1 MNIIV
6 ELVSPG
12 RFFKD
17 APIHSLNECLKKRGF
32 EVVFAADQA
41 DLVRVVENN
50 ARLAGV
56 VIDWEDSPQELC
68 QQIHDFNEY
77 LPVFAFSSSNSV
89 TDATFQQL
97 SLNVEFFEYEIS
109 NAADIAVTISQKVE
123 EYEKAVTPPLTRA
136 LINFA
141 KEGKYTFCT
150 PGHMS
155 GTAFQHS
162 PVGALFYD
170 FFGANTFKADVS
182 VSVGELGSLL
192 DHSGPHR
199 DAEKYIAE
207 TFNADRSYIVTNGTS
222 TANKIIGL
230 YSAPAGS
237 TVLIDRNCHK
247 SLTHLMMMSNVI
259 PIYLRPTRNA
269 YGILGG
275 IPQSEFKH
283 ETIEKRV
290 KETPNATW
298 PVHAVVTNST
308 YDGLFYN
315 TGFIKNTLDVKSIH
329 FDSAWVP
336 YTNFSPIYQ
345 GLAGMS
351 GGRTEGKVIYETQS
365 THKLLAAFS
374 QASMIHVKGEINEAT
389 FNEAFMMHTSTS
401 PFYPIVASTE
411 TAAAMMRG
419 NVGRRLIDESIDRA
433 IRFRK
438 EIKRLREESDSWF
451 FDVWQPENIGT
462 KECWELKPEDKWHGF
477 RNIDQEHMYLD
488 PIKVTLLT
496 PGLNGDGT
504 MAERGIPASI
514 VSKYLDDRGVIVEK
528 TGPYNLLFLFS
539 FGIDNTKA
547 MGLLRELCNFRR
559 DYDRNLEIKEA
570 IPSLYKK
577 DPSFYDGM
585 RLQELAQGIHKLIV
599 EHDLPNMMFHAF
611 ETLPKMVMPPFE
623 AFQRELNGE
632 VEEVRIQDMQ
642 DKVNANMILPYPPGV
657 PLVMPGEMLTA
668 DNRAVL
674 DFMLML
680 CEIGE
685 HFPGFETDIHGA
697 YRQPDGSY
705 TVKVLLVGRRTHLLG
720 SNVSA
725 ACSPIRAVGCW
736 KISAAFHSTRTQSIN
751 PNLH

>member
-89 TDATFQQL
+89 TDATLQQL

-162 PVGALFYD
+162 PIGALFYD

-611 ETLPKMVMPPFE
+611 ETLPKMVMTPFD

-705 TVKVLLVGRRTHLLG
+705 TVKVL
-720 SNVSA
+720 
-725 ACSPIRAVGCW
+725 
-736 KISAAFHSTRTQSIN
+736 KM
-751 PNLH
+751 

>member
-136 LINFA
+136 LMNFA

-419 NVGRRLIDESIDRA
+419 NVGHRLIDESIDRA

-528 TGPYNLLFLFS
+528 MGPYNLLFLFS

-611 ETLPKMVMPPFE
+611 ETLPKMVMTPFD

-705 TVKVLLVGRRTHLLG
+705 TVKVL
-720 SNVSA
+720 
-725 ACSPIRAVGCW
+725 
-736 KISAAFHSTRTQSIN
+736 KM
-751 PNLH
+751 

>member
-89 TDATFQQL
+89 TDVTFQQL

-109 NAADIAVTISQKVE
+109 NAADIAVTITQKVE

-705 TVKVLLVGRRTHLLG
+705 TVKVL
-720 SNVSA
+720 
-725 ACSPIRAVGCW
+725 
-736 KISAAFHSTRTQSIN
+736 KM
-751 PNLH
+751 

>member
-136 LINFA
+136 LMNFA

-419 NVGRRLIDESIDRA
+419 NVGHRLIDESIDRA

-611 ETLPKMVMPPFE
+611 ETLPKMVMTPFD
-623 AFQRELNGE
+623 AFQLELNGE

-705 TVKVLLVGRRTHLLG
+705 TVKVL
-720 SNVSA
+720 
-725 ACSPIRAVGCW
+725 
-736 KISAAFHSTRTQSIN
+736 KM
-751 PNLH
+751 

>member
-77 LPVFAFSSSNSV
+77 LPIFAFSSSNSV

-162 PVGALFYD
+162 PIGALFYD

-611 ETLPKMVMPPFE
+611 ETLPKMVMTPFD

-668 DNRAVL
+668 DNRAVQ

-705 TVKVLLVGRRTHLLG
+705 TVKVL
-720 SNVSA
+720 
-725 ACSPIRAVGCW
+725 
-736 KISAAFHSTRTQSIN
+736 KM
-751 PNLH
+751 

>member
-32 EVVFAADQA
+32 EVVFSADQA

-162 PVGALFYD
+162 PIGALFYD

-611 ETLPKMVMPPFE
+611 ETLPKMVMTPFE

-705 TVKVLLVGRRTHLLG
+705 TVKVL
-720 SNVSA
+720 
-725 ACSPIRAVGCW
+725 
-736 KISAAFHSTRTQSIN
+736 KM
-751 PNLH
+751 

>member
-685 HFPGFETDIHGA
+685 HFPGVETDIHGA

-705 TVKVLLVGRRTHLLG
+705 TVKVL
-720 SNVSA
+720 
-725 ACSPIRAVGCW
+725 
-736 KISAAFHSTRTQSIN
+736 KM
-751 PNLH
+751 

>member
-136 LINFA
+136 LMNFA

-290 KETPNATW
+290 KETPNATC

-419 NVGRRLIDESIDRA
+419 NVGHRLIDESIDRA

-611 ETLPKMVMPPFE
+611 ETLPKMVMTPFD

-705 TVKVLLVGRRTHLLG
+705 TVKVL
-720 SNVSA
+720 
-725 ACSPIRAVGCW
+725 
-736 KISAAFHSTRTQSIN
+736 KM
-751 PNLH
+751 

>member
-136 LINFA
+136 LMNFA

-419 NVGRRLIDESIDRA
+419 NVGHRLIDESIDRA

-611 ETLPKMVMPPFE
+611 ETLPKMVMTPFD

-674 DFMLML
+674 DFMFML

-705 TVKVLLVGRRTHLLG
+705 TVKVL
-720 SNVSA
+720 
-725 ACSPIRAVGCW
+725 
-736 KISAAFHSTRTQSIN
+736 KM
-751 PNLH
+751 

>member
-162 PVGALFYD
+162 PIGALFYD

-611 ETLPKMVMPPFE
+611 ETLPKMVMTPFD

-680 CEIGE
+680 CVIGE

-705 TVKVLLVGRRTHLLG
+705 TVKVL
-720 SNVSA
+720 
-725 ACSPIRAVGCW
+725 
-736 KISAAFHSTRTQSIN
+736 KM
-751 PNLH
+751 

>member
-136 LINFA
+136 LMNFA

-419 NVGRRLIDESIDRA
+419 NVGHRLIDESIDRA
-433 IRFRK
+433 IRFRQ

-611 ETLPKMVMPPFE
+611 ETLPKMVMTPFD

-705 TVKVLLVGRRTHLLG
+705 TVKVL
-720 SNVSA
+720 
-725 ACSPIRAVGCW
+725 
-736 KISAAFHSTRTQSIN
+736 KM
-751 PNLH
+751 

>member
-109 NAADIAVTISQKVE
+109 NAADIAVTITQKVE

-705 TVKVLLVGRRTHLLG
+705 TVKVLKMYG
-720 SNVSA
+720 
-725 ACSPIRAVGCW
+725 
-736 KISAAFHSTRTQSIN
+736 F
-751 PNLH
+751 

>member
-77 LPVFAFSSSNSV
+77 LPVFAFSCSNSV

-162 PVGALFYD
+162 PIGALFYD

-237 TVLIDRNCHK
+237 TVLIAPTCHK

-611 ETLPKMVMPPFE
+611 ETLPKMVMTPFE

-705 TVKVLLVGRRTHLLG
+705 TVKVL
-720 SNVSA
+720 
-725 ACSPIRAVGCW
+725 
-736 KISAAFHSTRTQSIN
+736 KM
-751 PNLH
+751 

>member
-162 PVGALFYD
+162 PIGALFYD

-247 SLTHLMMMSNVI
+247 SLTHLMMMSKVI

-611 ETLPKMVMPPFE
+611 ETLPKMVMTPFE

-705 TVKVLLVGRRTHLLG
+705 TVKVL
-720 SNVSA
+720 
-725 ACSPIRAVGCW
+725 
-736 KISAAFHSTRTQSIN
+736 KM
-751 PNLH
+751 

>member
-136 LINFA
+136 LMNFA

-374 QASMIHVKGEINEAT
+374 QASMIHVKGEIDEAT

-419 NVGRRLIDESIDRA
+419 NVGHRLIDESIDRA

-611 ETLPKMVMPPFE
+611 ETLPKMVMTPFD

-705 TVKVLLVGRRTHLLG
+705 TVKVL
-720 SNVSA
+720 
-725 ACSPIRAVGCW
+725 
-736 KISAAFHSTRTQSIN
+736 KM
-751 PNLH
+751 

>member
-623 AFQRELNGE
+623 AFQRKLNGE

-642 DKVNANMILPYPPGV
+642 DKVNANLILPYPPGV

-705 TVKVLLVGRRTHLLG
+705 TVKVL
-720 SNVSA
+720 
-725 ACSPIRAVGCW
+725 
-736 KISAAFHSTRTQSIN
+736 KM
-751 PNLH
+751 

>member
-77 LPVFAFSSSNSV
+77 LPIFAFSSSNSV

-97 SLNVEFFEYEIS
+97 SLNVEFFEYEIA

-162 PVGALFYD
+162 PIGALFYD

-611 ETLPKMVMPPFE
+611 ETLPKMVMTPFD

-705 TVKVLLVGRRTHLLG
+705 TVKVL
-720 SNVSA
+720 
-725 ACSPIRAVGCW
+725 
-736 KISAAFHSTRTQSIN
+736 KM
-751 PNLH
+751 

>member
-136 LINFA
+136 LMNFA

-290 KETPNATW
+290 KETPNDTW

-308 YDGLFYN
+308 YDGLFDN

-419 NVGRRLIDESIDRA
+419 NVGHRLIDESIDRA

-611 ETLPKMVMPPFE
+611 ETLPKMVMTPFD

-705 TVKVLLVGRRTHLLG
+705 TVKVL
-720 SNVSA
+720 
-725 ACSPIRAVGCW
+725 
-736 KISAAFHSTRTQSIN
+736 KM
-751 PNLH
+751 

>member
-162 PVGALFYD
+162 PIGALFYD

-611 ETLPKMVMPPFE
+611 ETLPKMVMTPFE

-705 TVKVLLVGRRTHLLG
+705 PVKVL
-720 SNVSA
+720 
-725 ACSPIRAVGCW
+725 
-736 KISAAFHSTRTQSIN
+736 KM
-751 PNLH
+751 

>member
-109 NAADIAVTISQKVE
+109 NAADIAVTITQKVE

-611 ETLPKMVMPPFE
+611 ETLPKMVMTPFE

-705 TVKVLLVGRRTHLLG
+705 TVKVL
-720 SNVSA
+720 
-725 ACSPIRAVGCW
+725 
-736 KISAAFHSTRTQSIN
+736 KM
-751 PNLH
+751 

>member
-109 NAADIAVTISQKVE
+109 NAADIAVTITQKVE

-611 ETLPKMVMPPFE
+611 ETLPKMVVPPFE

-642 DKVNANMILPYPPGV
+642 VKVNANMILPYPPGV

-705 TVKVLLVGRRTHLLG
+705 TVKVL
-720 SNVSA
+720 
-725 ACSPIRAVGCW
+725 
-736 KISAAFHSTRTQSIN
+736 KM
-751 PNLH
+751 

>member
-162 PVGALFYD
+162 PIGALFYD

-269 YGILGG
+269 YGIRGG

-611 ETLPKMVMPPFE
+611 ETLPKMVMTPFE

-705 TVKVLLVGRRTHLLG
+705 TVKVL
-720 SNVSA
+720 
-725 ACSPIRAVGCW
+725 
-736 KISAAFHSTRTQSIN
+736 KM
-751 PNLH
+751 

>member
-155 GTAFQHS
+155 GTAFQYS
-162 PVGALFYD
+162 PIGALFYD

-611 ETLPKMVMPPFE
+611 ETLPKMVMTPFE

-705 TVKVLLVGRRTHLLG
+705 TVKVL
-720 SNVSA
+720 
-725 ACSPIRAVGCW
+725 
-736 KISAAFHSTRTQSIN
+736 KM
-751 PNLH
+751 

>member
-109 NAADIAVTISQKVE
+109 NAADIAVTITQKVE

-374 QASMIHVKGEINEAT
+374 QASMIHVKGEISEAT

-705 TVKVLLVGRRTHLLG
+705 TVKVL
-720 SNVSA
+720 
-725 ACSPIRAVGCW
+725 
-736 KISAAFHSTRTQSIN
+736 KM
-751 PNLH
+751 

>member
-109 NAADIAVTISQKVE
+109 NAADIAVTITQKVE

-162 PVGALFYD
+162 PIGALFYD

-611 ETLPKMVMPPFE
+611 ETLPKMVMTPFE

-705 TVKVLLVGRRTHLLG
+705 TVKVL
-720 SNVSA
+720 
-725 ACSPIRAVGCW
+725 
-736 KISAAFHSTRTQSIN
+736 KM
-751 PNLH
+751 

>member
-136 LINFA
+136 LMNFA

-389 FNEAFMMHTSTS
+389 FNEAFMMHTSSS

-419 NVGRRLIDESIDRA
+419 NVGHRLIDESIDRA

-611 ETLPKMVMPPFE
+611 ETLPKMVMTPFD

-705 TVKVLLVGRRTHLLG
+705 TVKVL
-720 SNVSA
+720 
-725 ACSPIRAVGCW
+725 
-736 KISAAFHSTRTQSIN
+736 KM
-751 PNLH
+751 

>member
-56 VIDWEDSPQELC
+56 VIDWEDSPQEFC

-136 LINFA
+136 LMNFA

-419 NVGRRLIDESIDRA
+419 NVGHRLIDESIDRA

-611 ETLPKMVMPPFE
+611 ETLPKMVMTPFD

-705 TVKVLLVGRRTHLLG
+705 TVKVL
-720 SNVSA
+720 
-725 ACSPIRAVGCW
+725 
-736 KISAAFHSTRTQSIN
+736 KM
-751 PNLH
+751 

>member
-162 PVGALFYD
+162 PIGALFYD

-599 EHDLPNMMFHAF
+599 EHDLPNIMFHAF
-611 ETLPKMVMPPFE
+611 ETLPKMVMTPFE

-705 TVKVLLVGRRTHLLG
+705 TVKVL
-720 SNVSA
+720 
-725 ACSPIRAVGCW
+725 
-736 KISAAFHSTRTQSIN
+736 KM
-751 PNLH
+751 

>member
-89 TDATFQQL
+89 TDVTFQQL

-162 PVGALFYD
+162 PIGALFYD

-611 ETLPKMVMPPFE
+611 ETLPKMVMTPFE

-705 TVKVLLVGRRTHLLG
+705 TVKVL
-720 SNVSA
+720 
-725 ACSPIRAVGCW
+725 
-736 KISAAFHSTRTQSIN
+736 KM
-751 PNLH
+751 

>member
-162 PVGALFYD
+162 PIGALFYD

-329 FDSAWVP
+329 FDSPWVP

-611 ETLPKMVMPPFE
+611 ETLPKMVMTPFE

-705 TVKVLLVGRRTHLLG
+705 TVKVL
-720 SNVSA
+720 
-725 ACSPIRAVGCW
+725 
-736 KISAAFHSTRTQSIN
+736 KM
-751 PNLH
+751 

>member
-162 PVGALFYD
+162 PIGALFYD

-389 FNEAFMMHTSTS
+389 FNEAFMMHSSTS

-462 KECWELKPEDKWHGF
+462 KECWEINPEDKWHGF

-611 ETLPKMVMPPFE
+611 ETLPKMVMTPFD

-705 TVKVLLVGRRTHLLG
+705 TVKVL
-720 SNVSA
+720 
-725 ACSPIRAVGCW
+725 
-736 KISAAFHSTRTQSIN
+736 KM
-751 PNLH
+751 

>member
-504 MAERGIPASI
+504 MAERGIPALI

-705 TVKVLLVGRRTHLLG
+705 TVKVL
-720 SNVSA
+720 
-725 ACSPIRAVGCW
+725 
-736 KISAAFHSTRTQSIN
+736 KM
-751 PNLH
+751 

>member
-77 LPVFAFSSSNSV
+77 LPIFAFSSSNSV

-162 PVGALFYD
+162 PIGALFYD

-611 ETLPKMVMPPFE
+611 ETLPKMVMTPFD

-685 HFPGFETDIHGA
+685 HFLGFETDIHGA

-705 TVKVLLVGRRTHLLG
+705 TVKVL
-720 SNVSA
+720 
-725 ACSPIRAVGCW
+725 
-736 KISAAFHSTRTQSIN
+736 KM
-751 PNLH
+751 

>member
-136 LINFA
+136 LMNFA

-419 NVGRRLIDESIDRA
+419 NVGHRLIDESIDRA

-611 ETLPKMVMPPFE
+611 ETLPKMVMTPFD

-685 HFPGFETDIHGA
+685 HFPGFETDTHGA

-705 TVKVLLVGRRTHLLG
+705 TVKVL
-720 SNVSA
+720 
-725 ACSPIRAVGCW
+725 
-736 KISAAFHSTRTQSIN
+736 KM
-751 PNLH
+751 

>member
-162 PVGALFYD
+162 PIGALFYD

-496 PGLNGDGT
+496 PGLNGEGT

-611 ETLPKMVMPPFE
+611 ETLPKMVMTPFE

-705 TVKVLLVGRRTHLLG
+705 TVKVL
-720 SNVSA
+720 
-725 ACSPIRAVGCW
+725 
-736 KISAAFHSTRTQSIN
+736 KM
-751 PNLH
+751 

>member
-1 MNIIV
+1 M
-6 ELVSPG
+6 
-12 RFFKD
+12 
-17 APIHSLNECLKKRGF
+17 
-32 EVVFAADQA
+32 
-41 DLVRVVENN
+41 
-50 ARLAGV
+50 
-56 VIDWEDSPQELC
+56 
-68 QQIHDFNEY
+68 
-77 LPVFAFSSSNSV
+77 
-89 TDATFQQL
+89 
-97 SLNVEFFEYEIS
+97 
-109 NAADIAVTISQKVE
+109 
-123 EYEKAVTPPLTRA
+123 
-136 LINFA
+136 
-141 KEGKYTFCT
+141 
-150 PGHMS
+150 
-155 GTAFQHS
+155 
-162 PVGALFYD
+162 FYD

-611 ETLPKMVMPPFE
+611 ETLPKMVMTPFE

-705 TVKVLLVGRRTHLLG
+705 TVKVL
-720 SNVSA
+720 
-725 ACSPIRAVGCW
+725 
-736 KISAAFHSTRTQSIN
+736 KM
-751 PNLH
+751 

>member
-389 FNEAFMMHTSTS
+389 FNEAFMLHTTTS

-419 NVGRRLIDESIDRA
+419 HVGRRLIDESLERA

-674 DFMLML
+674 DFMFML

-705 TVKVLLVGRRTHLLG
+705 TVKVL
-720 SNVSA
+720 
-725 ACSPIRAVGCW
+725 
-736 KISAAFHSTRTQSIN
+736 KM
-751 PNLH
+751 